1 MTTPTRTGP
10 RLNELQHS
18 LASFGF
24 LPPSEFSPALTVN
37 GAEAHGKKGL
47 RLSGLR
53 GRAPPP
59 NQETLSRS
67 LVIQYSPAVLSRRVA
82 SPD

>member
-10 RLNELQHS
+10 RLNELQHC
-18 LASFGF
+18 LVSFGF
-24 LPPSEFSPALTVN
+24 LPPSEFSLALTVN
-37 GAEAHGKKGL
+37 GAHGKKGL

-59 NQETLSRS
+59 SESGNSVAVTRH
-67 LVIQYSPAVLSRRVA
+67 SPAVLSHVA

>member
-18 LASFGF
+18 LVSFGF

-37 GAEAHGKKGL
+37 GAHGKKGL
-47 RLSGLR
+47 RLSGLHVL
-53 GRAPPP
+53 PPP

-67 LVIQYSPAVLSRRVA
+67 LVIRVHDSPAVLSHVA